1 MPKITKRSVD
11 ALTTDGSKPTFL
23 WDEQLSGFGVKAL
36 PSGAKRYVVKYR
48 THGGGRSAP
57 QRWLTLGTHGRLTPD
72 QARDMAQ
79 QALAAVAR
87 GEDPQGAKFQQR
99 SAPILRDVWRRF
111 EEEHLE
117 RKKPSTKAE
126 YESQWENVI
135 EPKFGRSKVESL
147 SRSDIDRFH
156 KSMKS
161 TPYRANRILALL
173 SRLMSL
179 AEAWEW
185 RQQGTNPCQHIDRFP
200 EEARTQFLSIE
211 ELQRIGRALEKLVTE
226 NEIWPTAAHAIELLL
241 LTGARKNEILEAQW
255 AWVDWERGILNLPD
269 SKTGAKPVYLGS
281 AAIDL
286 LKRQQKQGF
295 LGPFIFPSRKGGK
308 HFVNLR
314 KAWVQ
319 VCEHAEIEGF
329 RLHDLRHTAASI
341 AVGKGVSLPVIGKV
355 LGHSQAQTTSRYA
368 HVDTDPALRAVNEIG
383 NVVGQALRAKKDD
396 AATHQESDHS

>member
-1 MPKITKRSVD
+1 MPKITKRTVD
-11 ALTTDGSKPTFL
+11 ALTADGDKPAYL
-23 WDEQLSGFGVKAL
+23 WDDQLSGFGVKAL
-36 PSGAKRYVVKYR
+36 PSGSKRYVVKYR

-57 QRWLTLGTHGRLTPD
+57 QRWLTLGTHGRITPD
-72 QARDMAQ
+72 QARDMAR

-87 GEDPQGAKFQQR
+87 GEDPQGTKFQQR
-99 SAPILRDVWRRF
+99 SAPTLREVWQRF

-117 RKKPSTKAE
+117 RKKPSTKVE

-135 EPKFGRSKVESL
+135 KPKFGRSKVESL

-156 KSMKS
+156 KSMKA

-200 EEARTQFLSIE
+200 EEARTQFLSVE
-211 ELQRIGRALEKLVTE
+211 ELQRIGRALEELVAE
-226 NEIWPTAAHAIELLL
+226 KEIWPTAAHAIELLL
-241 LTGARKNEILEAQW
+241 LTGARKNEILGAKW

-269 SKTGAKPVYLGS
+269 SKTGAKPVYLGE

-286 LKRQQKQGF
+286 LKRQQQQG
-295 LGPFIFPSRKGGK
+295 LAGPFIFPSRKGGK

-319 VCEHAEIEGF
+319 VCERAEVEGF

-383 NVVGQALRAKKDD
+383 NVVGQALRAKN
-396 AATHQESDHS
+396 QE